1 MSEKRDYYEVLGV
14 SREAGGDEIKRA
26 YRKMAMQYH
35 PDRNPGDAEAET
47 KFKEAAEA
55 YEVLRDAE
63 KRARYD
69 RFGHEGLSA
78 NGYSGFSNAEDIFS
92 TFGDI
97 FSEFFGFG
105 GGRSHGPRP
114 RAGADLRYNLSVT
127 FREAA
132 RGMET
137 TLKIP
142 RNVPCPDCDGTGA
155 APGTS
160 PQTCQQC
167 NGVGQVQQSQGFFR
181 VAMTCPVCHGEG
193 KVIREPCPNC
203 RGQRLVQTVRELSV
217 RIPAG
222 VDNGSRLRLRGEG
235 ESGMYGGPPGDLYV
249 VIHVQ
254 EDKTFSRQG
263 QDLIYRTEVTIV
275 QAILGDKVEIPTL
288 DEPVKLDIPK
298 GTQSGEVFRLKDLG
312 LPYLGSQQRGDL
324 LVEVTVKVPTHV
336 SRKQEELLR
345 QFQELE
351 DQRPLNKVRNFFG
364 GSKKSKSGKGAK
376 GKDADEAAGS
386 DKDRAASG

>member
-1 MSEKRDYYEVLGV
+1 MSAKRDYYEVLGV
-14 SREAGGDEIKRA
+14 SREAGEDEIKRA
-26 YRKMAMQYH
+26 YRKLAMQYH
-35 PDRNPGDAEAET
+35 PDRNPGDAEAEN

-55 YEVLRDAE
+55 YEVLRDTQ

-78 NGYSGFSNAEDIFS
+78 NGYSGFSSSEDIFS

-105 GGRSHGPRP
+105 GGRGRGPRP
-114 RAGADLRYNLSVT
+114 QAGADLRYNLNMT

-132 RGMET
+132 KGMET

-142 RNVPCPDCDGTGA
+142 KNVQCPECDGTGA

-160 PQTCQQC
+160 PETCPQC
-167 NGVGQVQQSQGFFR
+167 HGVGQVEQNQGFFR
-181 VAMTCPVCHGEG
+181 VAMTCPTCHGEG
-193 KVIREPCPNC
+193 KVVREPCPKC
-203 RGQRLVQTVRELSV
+203 HGRRVVQEVRELSV

-235 ESGMYGGPPGDLYV
+235 EPGMFGGPPGDLYV

-254 EDKTFSRQG
+254 EDKTFNRQG
-263 QDLIYRTEVTIV
+263 QDLVFKTEINIV
-275 QAILGDKVEIPTL
+275 QAILGDKIEIPTL
-288 DEPVKLDIPK
+288 EEPVTLDVPK
-298 GTQSGEVFRLKDLG
+298 GTQSGEVFKLKGLG
-312 LPYLGSQQRGDL
+312 LPYLGSEHKGDL
-324 LVEVTVKVPTHV
+324 LVEVTVNIPTHV

-351 DQRPLNKVRNFFG
+351 EQRPLNKVKNFFSG
-364 GSKKSKSGKGAK
+364 KKGKSKSGKS
-376 GKDADEAAGS
+376 GKSGDADQ
-386 DKDRAASG
+386 AASG